1 MHNGI
6 INIKRIVIMRKNFLL
21 KTLLLVF
28 IMGVFSCGTKN
39 SEEKS
44 KLIIFHAGSLSVPF
58 QEIAEAFM
66 KENPNIEVVMESA
79 GSRQCARKIT
89 DWEKECDIMASADYK
104 VIDNLLIPEHADWN
118 IKFASNEM
126 ALVFHEQSRYS
137 DEITIENW
145 YKILLKEDVA
155 FGRSDPNSDPCGYRA
170 ILTIKLAEMYYQ
182 NQSFA
187 EELLAKDNNYI
198 RPKET
203 DLLGLL
209 ESNAIDYIFLYRSVA
224 EQHGLDYLLF
234 SDSINL
240 KNPIYAD
247 FYAKATTEIT
257 GEKPGETMI
266 KKGEAMVYGITIVK
280 GSPNEENAIKFVEF
294 LLNNDKG
301 MQVMVNNGQASVI
314 PAYSETYDRVPEELK
329 KYVKNKK

>member
-6 INIKRIVIMRKNFLL
+6 VNIKRIFIMRKNFLL

-28 IMGVFSCGTKN
+28 IMGMFSCGTKN

-89 DWEKECDIMASADYK
+89 DLEKECDIMASADYK

-126 ALVFHEQSRYS
+126 ALVFHEQ
-137 DEITIENW
+137 
-145 YKILLKEDVA
+145 ILLKEDVA

-266 KKGEAMVYGITIVK
+266 KKGEAMVYGVTIIK
-280 GSPNEENAIKFVEF
+280 DSPNEENAIKFVEF

-301 MQVMVNNGQASVI
+301 MQVMVNKGQASVI

>member
-21 KTLLLVF
+21 KTLLLGF

-89 DWEKECDIMASADYK
+89 DLEKECDIMASADYK

-155 FGRSDPNSDPCGYRA
+155 FGRSEPNSDPCGYRA
-170 ILTIKLAEMYYQ
+170 VLTSKLAEQFY
-182 NQSFA
+182 NKNGLSK
-187 EELLAKDNNYI
+187 EILAKNTNYI

-203 DLLGLL
+203 DLLSLL
-209 ESNAIDYIFLYRSVA
+209 ETNTIDYIFLYRSVA
-224 EQHGLDYLLF
+224 QQHSLKYLILP
-234 SDSINL
+234 DSINL
-240 KNPIYAD
+240 KLPSLKTHYNIAE
-247 FYAKATTEIT
+247 TEIS
-257 GEKPGETMI
+257 GKKPGEFIT
-266 KKGEAMVYGITIVK
+266 KKGAPMVYGITIPTNAPNYELAVK
-280 GSPNEENAIKFVEF
+280 FVQYVLEKNKGMRIMEEN
-294 LLNNDKG
+294 
-301 MQVMVNNGQASVI
+301 GQPSLV
-314 PAYSETYDRVPEELK
+314 PSFSETFKEIPEALK
-329 KYVKNKK
+329 KFAKE